1 MQIFRLTRKKYKI
14 ELSGKGAAVMGAR
27 WNSKGTELIYTSASR
42 ALAMAEVF
50 IHLSL
55 NKLPS
60 DFVMLEINIPET
72 LKMGTVTAKELPERW
87 NEFPYRFNTQQFGD
101 GLVSDNNYAF
111 LQVPSAVV
119 PGDFNYLLN
128 PYHADFS
135 KITIKTYTDFPM
147 DNRLF
152 KI

>member
-1 MQIFRLTRKKYKI
+1 
-14 ELSGKGAAVMGAR
+14 MGAR

-60 DFVMLEINIPET
+60 DFVMLEIHIPES
-72 LKMGTVTAKELPERW
+72 LKMDTLTSEELPEHW
-87 NEFPYRFNTQQFGD
+87 NAFPYRLHTQQFGD
-101 GLVSDNNYAF
+101 RLISDNTYAF

-128 PYHADFS
+128 PYHEDFS
-135 KITIKTYTDFPM
+135 KIKINTYADFPM
-147 DNRLF
+147 DNRF
-152 KI
+152 FRI

>member
-1 MQIFRLTRKKYKI
+1 MQVFRLTRKKYKI
-14 ELSGKGAAVMGAR
+14 GLSGKGAAVMGAR
-27 WNSKGTELIYTSASR
+27 WNSKGTEIIYTSASR

-60 DFVMLEINIPET
+60 DFVMLEINIPES
-72 LKMGTVTAKELPERW
+72 LKMGTLTAEELPIQW
-87 NEFPYRFNTQQFGD
+87 NDFPYCLHTQQFGD
-101 GLVSDNNYAF
+101 RLISDNTHAF

-128 PYHADFS
+128 PYHTDFS
-135 KITIKTYTDFPM
+135 KITITTYADFPM

>member
-1 MQIFRLTRKKYKI
+1 
-14 ELSGKGAAVMGAR
+14 MGAR

-111 LQVPSAVV
+111 
-119 PGDFNYLLN
+119 YK
-128 PYHADFS
+128 YHQLW
-135 KITIKTYTDFPM
+135 FPAILIISSIRIM
-147 DNRLF
+147 RIFL
-152 KI
+152 K